1 MAPSNVFIPPR
12 QRGLIAHSAAAALLA
27 LLSAGCLVV
36 GLAQEVGG
44 NFIVLLTLSLVF
56 FVPLPLFLYR
66 TYSLLR
72 ATYAVERDGL
82 RLRWGLRAED
92 IPLPEIEWV
101 RPASELGYSLPL
113 PLLHWPGAIRGV
125 VNVRDLGAVEFMASD
140 VRTLLL
146 VATPA
151 RIFAISPEDQGG
163 FLKAFRRTIEMGSL
177 QPLPSLSIQPTA
189 YLVRIWR
196 DEAARVMLIAGLV
209 VVLMLFVSVSLA
221 VPGRQS
227 ISLGYSPDG
236 NPLPPVPSSQ
246 MLLLPVLA
254 AFCYTTDLVAGLF
267 FYRRSNWQPIA
278 YLLWGSGVAAP
289 VLLLV
294 AAFLLL

>member
-1 MAPSNVFIPPR
+1 MPPSNVFIPPR
-12 QRGLIAHSAAAALLA
+12 RRGLITHSAAAAALA
-27 LLSAGCLVV
+27 LFSAGCLAA

-44 NFIVLLTLSLVF
+44 NFAVLMTLSLAF
-56 FVPLPLFLYR
+56 FLPLPFFLYR

-92 IPLPEIEWV
+92 IPLPDIEWV

-140 VRTLLL
+140 TRTLLL

-151 RIFAISPEDQGG
+151 KIFAISPEDQSG

-196 DEAARVMLIAGLV
+196 DEPARIMLIAGLV
-209 VVLMLFVSVSLA
+209 VVAVLFVSVSLA

-227 ISLGYSPDG
+227 VSLGFAPSG
-236 NPLPPVPSSQ
+236 EPLPPVPANQ
-246 MLLLPVLA
+246 LLLLPVLA
-254 AFCYTTDLVAGLF
+254 AFCYVIDLVAGFF
-267 FYRRSNWQPIA
+267 FYRRPDWLPIA
-278 YLLWGSGVAAP
+278 YLLWGTGVAAP
-289 VLLLV
+289 ALLLV